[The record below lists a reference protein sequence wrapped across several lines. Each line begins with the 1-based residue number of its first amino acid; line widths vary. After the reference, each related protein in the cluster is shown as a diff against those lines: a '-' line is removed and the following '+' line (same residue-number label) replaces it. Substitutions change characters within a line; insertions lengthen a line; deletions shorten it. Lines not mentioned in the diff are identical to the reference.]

1 MRQGEAGRWEP
12 VYQPLTRYL
21 QHIPDGSRGLGVV
34 KVMLVSAVTETFR
47 TFSGR
52 TLSRFQGGSPIHG
65 PKATRFPSAL
75 AKQGSRRQLTWAR
88 TCQGR

>member
-21 QHIPDGSRGLGVV
+21 QHIPDGSRGLGLV

-47 TFSGR
+47 AFSGH
-52 TLSRFQGGSPIHG
+52 P
-65 PKATRFPSAL
+65 
-75 AKQGSRRQLTWAR
+75 
-88 TCQGR
+88 